1 MLCPV
6 TLSCLTVM
14 ILILISHGV
23 GMYRNVS
30 NIDGSFP
37 VLSFAAHPAAAKA
50 DPHLKPGSEPRLAP
64 DLPCRDTSGMSCGM
78 SCSMLR
84 HWRKGRRPWRTCL
97 ADSCSSASP
106 SPGQF
111 CELKK
116 NSKFCQGTR
125 HQEAVN
131 FRVSQQ
137 CCSSDLLQSR
147 SIVQIAMSRR
157 ERKELNTP
165 NRMLQDLN
173 FFAVKHERTTAC
185 ECDQMFCHRRSDP
198 SLQPLVELKPL

>member
-1 MLCPV
+1 MQKVSGSSQFAFPPGLTKEREQFVTSHGHSVMLCPV

-116 NSKFCQGTR
+116 TLSFAKALATR
-125 HQEAVN
+125 K
-131 FRVSQQ
+131 
-137 CCSSDLLQSR
+137 L
-147 SIVQIAMSRR
+147 
-157 ERKELNTP
+157 
-165 NRMLQDLN
+165 
-173 FFAVKHERTTAC
+173 
-185 ECDQMFCHRRSDP
+185 
-198 SLQPLVELKPL
+198 